1 MFDFF
6 KKKQPYIDPFAAELA
21 RAESKDP
28 NTFYSIGLTNDK
40 RLSLKIGPAT
50 LTMGKTAC
58 EEFLKHMRVFVDT
71 LPDDSEDDKP
81 KT

>member
-1 MFDFF
+1 MFNWFRP
-6 KKKQPYIDPFAAELA
+6 KTIVVDPFAAELA